1 MVYLKSK
8 LYTVL
13 FVLITIKNSNS
24 AIVSPDTTTTPSL
37 INSQLHNGK
46 KDWVEKLNKFSF
58 NFSIKAVFNGN
69 SEAVLNAIQAGG
81 NVNSQG
87 PAYTYF
93 DPASPLI
100 ECK

>member
-46 KDWVEKLNKFSF
+46 KD
-58 NFSIKAVFNGN
+58 
-69 SEAVLNAIQAGG
+69 
-81 NVNSQG
+81 
-87 PAYTYF
+87 
-93 DPASPLI
+93 
-100 ECK
+100 